1 MIIEKIKEICMNY
14 KKLFSILFLFHT
26 FLFAD
31 NNLEKVSVQLSWK
44 HQFQFAGYYVAKE
57 LGYYKDAGIEVALKE
72 FEYGMKLS
80 NMIENDKVDFAIGR
94 SSLLIEK
101 ANGKDIVAL
110 GAIFQNSPLMLLTTD
125 VSINKLEDLKNK
137 RIMITNDAQETASIT
152 AMLNSHKLDLTDLEL
167 QKHSFNINDL
177 ITNKTDIMA
186 SYLSNEP
193 IVLDD
198 KNIKYKIF
206 DPKDYGFDFYSD
218 ILYSSSEFIKNNP
231 KLTKA
236 FFEATLKGW
245 EYAFNNIGKT
255 SKIIHKKYN
264 TQNKSLIALVSEAE
278 VLKTLVHHHETDKIG
293 CLDSYKLQKI
303 VDIYKVLGLI
313 KEDVDLNTFIYEHNP
328 HDSIYINVSHGEIYI
343 LVVII
348 FLLLVSLVS
357 VLYYLSIKKRWIIT
371 NATLDRRLEEL
382 QNKDKQLYEQSKL
395 ASMGEMIGNISHQW
409 RQPLSVISTGITGM
423 QMQKE
428 YGLLTDEDFK
438 NTCEVINDNA
448 QYLSQTI
455 EDFRNFISGDRIK
468 KVFSLQNNIKSFLH
482 LVEGR
487 LKSNNIKVII
497 DIDEDILIDGYENE
511 LIQCLMSI
519 INNSKDALLEKNIEE
534 KYIFLSTSIENDKA
548 IIIIRDNAGGIPKNV
563 LPQIFEPY
571 FTTKHKSLGTGLG
584 LHLTYDLIVNGM
596 NGVVEAK
603 NRNYEYNN
611 KEYIGAELIISL
623 PTS

>member
-371 NATLDRRLEEL
+371 KATLDRRLEEL